1 MRLIDADP
9 FELISYEG
17 IPDGFSDSFDDGVAW
32 LAEQIDAAPTMPSDS
47 RPAGEWVVRFDGPY
61 GRRRTYCTNCG
72 KHSGIGGIKQMPPF
86 CPNCG
91 AMMGVKKDD

>member
-1 MRLIDADP
+1 MRPIDADQ
-9 FELISYEG
+9 FELISYTK
-17 IPDGFSDSFDDGVAW
+17 IPDGFTDSFDDGVCW
-32 LAEQIDAAPTMPSDS
+32 LAEQIDAAPTIPRDCQ
-47 RPAGEWVVRFDGPY
+47 PTGKWVVRFDGPY

-91 AMMGVKKDD
+91 ARLTGGEND